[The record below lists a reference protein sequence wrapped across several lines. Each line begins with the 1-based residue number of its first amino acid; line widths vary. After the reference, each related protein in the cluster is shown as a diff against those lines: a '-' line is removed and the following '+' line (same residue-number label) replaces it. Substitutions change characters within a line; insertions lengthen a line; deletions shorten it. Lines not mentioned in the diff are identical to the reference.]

1 MPKLSFLNNSS
12 GAQRPSEHFRQ
23 SLEVFEKSSKSSK
36 VTRIFSEIPLM
47 TKQKNLALDSKKVDW
62 YNSCFKLCNHVKGLN
77 PGAISSVQNIPKFKD
92 RANWSR
98 NTFQPMRRRA
108 CVYQQTNQKFS
119 KQRKE
124 LDRISDRFE
133 ALRHIFLRLFMRH
146 TQFFK

>member
-47 TKQKNLALDSKKVDW
+47 TKRKNLAFDSKKVDR
-62 YNSCFKLCNHVKGLN
+62 YNSCFKLCNRVKGLN

-98 NTFQPMRRRA
+98 DTFQPIRRCA
-108 CVYQQTNQKFS
+108 CVCQQTNQNIAPVIKNF
-119 KQRKE
+119 KRA
-124 LDRISDRFE
+124 DRVG
-133 ALRHIFLRLFMRH
+133 
-146 TQFFK
+146 QN

>member
-47 TKQKNLALDSKKVDW
+47 TKQKNLALDSKKVDR

-108 CVYQQTNQKFS
+108 CVYQQTNQNIVIKNFQNNGRS
-119 KQRKE
+119 RTE
-124 LDRISDRFE
+124 LKMSLQYSSRF
-133 ALRHIFLRLFMRH
+133 HI
-146 TQFFK
+146 